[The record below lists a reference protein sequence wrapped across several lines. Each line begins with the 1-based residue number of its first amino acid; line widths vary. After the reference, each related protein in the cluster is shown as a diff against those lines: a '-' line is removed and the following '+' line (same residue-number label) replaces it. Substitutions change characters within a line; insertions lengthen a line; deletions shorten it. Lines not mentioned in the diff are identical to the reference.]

1 MKLKFVPLAL
11 FLYLLCACS
20 APKGITYFQ
29 DANTPVRDS
38 ALLNGV
44 KYLPRICAGDLL
56 TITVSAIDPS
66 AVAPFNLPAVSYAK
80 QTQPEFNGTQD
91 VSASQAMQSYTVD
104 SEGFINFPVL
114 GKIQLGGMTKQDATD
129 QLEKKISSFVSDPIV
144 NIQIVNFKVTVLG
157 EVTKPGSYPVN
168 SDRVSLLDAL
178 GLANDLTIYGNR
190 KNVLLVRDSDG
201 KKEMIRFDLTK
212 SDMFDSPYFYLQQND
227 VLYVEPNKARKGNA
241 KYSQNQQFNISLAST
256 IISAISVLASL
267 GIALLV
273 K

>member
-227 VLYVEPNKARKGNA
+227 VVYVEANNARKKNA
-241 KYSQNQQFNISLAST
+241 NYSQAEQFNVTIASA
-256 IISAISVLASL
+256 IISSISVIS
-267 GIALLV
+267 GVIIAV
-273 K
+273 TR